1 MKFDLPPTR
10 ITETVRSQAVGRKVA
25 ASSRCGSG
33 YRAKTKGEGAMQAEA
48 GAGRVESVRPHS
60 LAELLECP
68 LDTGNLLSGSA
79 QCLSFDA
86 GQVVFHQS
94 DICRG
99 LYLVLSGQFIRRS
112 ERLATRLT
120 LSSARVGELVELAA
134 VLGDGHH
141 TCSLAAQSAG
151 SVLLFPIDAL
161 TQAFQSYP
169 VLRMRLLEEL
179 AREVS
184 CAYRTCCLSR
194 SVRRRGGA
202 PSE

>member
-1 MKFDLPPTR
+1 
-10 ITETVRSQAVGRKVA
+10 
-25 ASSRCGSG
+25 
-33 YRAKTKGEGAMQAEA
+33 MQAEA

-68 LDTGNLLSGSA
+68 PETGNLLSGSA
-79 QCLSFDA
+79 QCLSFSA
-86 GQVVFHQS
+86 GQVVFCQS
-94 DICRG
+94 EICRG
-99 LYLVLSGQFIRRS
+99 LYLVLSGQFKRRS

-120 LSSARVGELVELAA
+120 LSSARAGELVELSA

-141 TCSLAAQSAG
+141 TCTLAAQSAG

-169 VLRMRLLEEL
+169 ALRMRLLEEL

-184 CAYRTCCLSR
+184 RAYRTCCLNR
-194 SVRRRGGA
+194 SIRHRWET

>member
-1 MKFDLPPTR
+1 MKFDSPPTR
-10 ITETVRSQAVGRKVA
+10 ITETVRSQAAGRKVA
-25 ASSRCGSG
+25 ASSRHGSG
-33 YRAKTKGEGAMQAEA
+33 LWAKTKGEGTMQAEA

-68 LDTGNLLSGSA
+68 PETGNLLSGSA
-79 QCLSFDA
+79 QCLSFSA
-86 GQVVFHQS
+86 GQVVFCQS
-94 DICRG
+94 EICRG
-99 LYLVLSGQFIRRS
+99 LYLVLSGQFMRRS

-120 LSSARVGELVELAA
+120 LSSARAGELVELSA

-141 TCSLAAQSAG
+141 TCTLAAQSAG

-169 VLRMRLLEEL
+169 ALRMRLLEEL

-184 CAYRTCCLSR
+184 RAYRTCCLNR
-194 SVRRRGGA
+194 SIRHRWET